1 MTTNA
6 DITIYNREYDSKS
19 RIDIWHRT
27 VIRNVWFYVDNKVSQ
42 TDSGLKSANICKI
55 RIPEGSPEK
64 GYLDPENYA
73 AAESKDTYWTLQEDD
88 IVVQGVCLQ
97 DITRPANLQELHK
110 KYWKVISWSDNRFG
124 GSPHWRIGGI

>member
-64 GYLDPENYA
+64 EYLDPENYA

-97 DITRPANLQELHK
+97 EISRPADLQELHK